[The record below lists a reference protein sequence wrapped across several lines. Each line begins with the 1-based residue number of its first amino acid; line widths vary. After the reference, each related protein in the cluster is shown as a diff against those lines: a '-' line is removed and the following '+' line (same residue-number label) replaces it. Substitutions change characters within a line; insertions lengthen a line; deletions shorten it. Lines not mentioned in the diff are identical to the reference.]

1 MRCQQA
7 RGVSTVSRGAASL
20 HRPRSWGA
28 RAQAQ
33 QGQLPE
39 PGLLGGPR
47 GQGGSVVMQTCP
59 IPVTARSCPVW
70 LRAGWHLV
78 LPRALA

>member
-1 MRCQQA
+1 MRHQRAQ
-7 RGVSTVSRGAASL
+7 GVSTISGGAASL
-20 HRPRSWGA
+20 HRPHSWGA

-47 GQGGSVVMQTCP
+47 GQGGSVLMQTCP
-59 IPVTARSCPVW
+59 IPVTARCPIS
-70 LRAGWHLV
+70 G
-78 LPRALA
+78 